1 MLHGERA
8 GSQVCYTHG
17 GMTLTRERLV
27 ALHGR
32 DSIAVSTLQPG
43 LESFASPSGFLAYR
57 HARGYDVVLGPP
69 MCAPGHREELLAGF
83 LARSRRP
90 FFSYLDEDTA
100 VLLRRLRPGR
110 LFFSGIGVERV
121 LPLDGPRLPLGRE
134 VQSALRKATRA
145 GLHLEPVDFASLAPE
160 RRAHLEAINEGFVRR
175 SQVGRE
181 LGFINRPMS
190 FAPDAPGRLFLLR
203 RGAEPPFGFAV
214 LDPYLGP
221 DGRCAYLLNGVRFE
235 PTRLWGVY
243 LATVA
248 LFLEL
253 LRAEGAAELSLG
265 MCPMFRVH
273 TPPALRN
280 SVLLDWQMRLLVRR
294 RSHFYDLDPLER
306 MKELL
311 PGRELQRFIALP
323 TRFVP
328 GPLHA
333 LMEVS
338 GMTWSGMVE
347 SQKVRVRAGK
357 PEAA

>member
-1 MLHGERA
+1 MLRGER
-8 GSQVCYTHG
+8 GGPQVCYTRG

-90 FFSYLDEDTA
+90 FFAYLDAETA

-121 LPLDGPRLPLGRE
+121 LPLGGPRLSLGRE

-145 GLHLEPVDFASLAPE
+145 GLHLEPVNFASLAPE
-160 RRAHLEAINEGFVRR
+160 RRAHLEALNEGFVRR

-190 FAPDAPGRLFLLR
+190 FAPDAAGRLFLLR
-203 RGAEPPFGFAV
+203 RGAEPPLGFAV

-221 DGRCAYLLNGVRFE
+221 DGRRAYLLNVVRFE

-253 LRAEGAAELSLG
+253 LREEGAAELSLG

-273 TPPALRN
+273 TPPGLRS
-280 SVLLDWQMRLLVRR
+280 SVLLDWQMRLLMRW
-294 RSHFYDLDPLER
+294 RSHFYDLAPLER

-347 SQKVRVRAGK
+347 AQKERVRAEK
-357 PEAA
+357 LEAA

>member
-1 MLHGERA
+1 
-8 GSQVCYTHG
+8 
-17 GMTLTRERLV
+17 MTLTRERLV

-43 LESFASPSGFLAYR
+43 LEAFASASGFLAYR
-57 HARGYDVVLGPP
+57 RARGYDVVLGPP
-69 MCAPGHREELLAGF
+69 LCAPQHREELLAGF

-90 FFSYLDEDTA
+90 FFAYLDGETA
-100 VLLRRLRPGR
+100 VLLRRLQPGR

-121 LPLDGPRLPLGRE
+121 LALDGPPLPLARE
-134 VQSALRKATRA
+134 AQSALRKATRA
-145 GLHLEPVDFASLAPE
+145 GFHLEPVEFPGLAPE
-160 RRAHLEAINEGFVRR
+160 LRLHLEAINARFVRR

-203 RGAEPPFGFAV
+203 CGGAPPFGFAV
-214 LDPYLGP
+214 LDPYLHP
-221 DGRCAYLLNGVRFE
+221 DGRRAYLLNVVRFD

-248 LFLEL
+248 LLLEL
-253 LRAEGAAELSLG
+253 LRGEGAAELSLG
-265 MCPMFRVH
+265 MCPMYRVH
-273 TPPALRN
+273 TPPELR
-280 SVLLDWQMRLLVRR
+280 SSALLDWQMRLLVRW
-294 RSHFYDLDPLER
+294 RSHFYDLAPLER

-311 PGRELQRFIALP
+311 PGRDLQRFIALP

-347 SQKVRVRAGK
+347 AQKERGLAKR
-357 PEAA
+357 EAA